1 VCVWCV
7 VRVFVVCG
15 FLHVCLVFV
24 CDVCLLR
31 ACAVWCGCFLV
42 CVLCVVCVVFVC
54 VCVMC
59 LTGWLCAWCVLC
71 GELLCVVCA

>member
-54 VCVMC
+54 VCV
-59 LTGWLCAWCVLC
+59 
-71 GELLCVVCA
+71 